1 MKTVVF
7 SLVLSFGL
15 TAVADPC
22 GHFPAINGKKAKV
35 VAGPVVYHDGDFSRV
50 ALLET
55 DAEGNNKTQMFNV
68 PTQEL
73 RDFFQDAKERNVD
86 ASICVQFGDAI
97 GYPRFRH

>member
-1 MKTVVF
+1 MKKVIFT
-7 SLVLSFGL
+7 LVLSFGL

-35 VAGPVVYHDGDFSRV
+35 VQGPVVYNDSDFSRV

-55 DAEGNNKTQMFNV
+55 DAQGNNTTKMFNV
-68 PTQEL
+68 RDQEL
-73 RDFFQDAKERNVD
+73 KDYFRDSKERDVD

-97 GYPRFRH
+97 GYPCFSH

>member
-1 MKTVVF
+1 MNKVIFT
-7 SLVLSFGL
+7 LVLSFGL

-35 VAGPVVYHDGDFSRV
+35 VAGPIVYNDSDFSRV

-55 DAEGNNKTQMFNV
+55 DAQGNNKTQMFNV
-68 PTQEL
+68 PSEEL
-73 RDFFQDAKERNVD
+73 RDFFRDAKERDID

-97 GYPRFRH
+97 GHPRFSH